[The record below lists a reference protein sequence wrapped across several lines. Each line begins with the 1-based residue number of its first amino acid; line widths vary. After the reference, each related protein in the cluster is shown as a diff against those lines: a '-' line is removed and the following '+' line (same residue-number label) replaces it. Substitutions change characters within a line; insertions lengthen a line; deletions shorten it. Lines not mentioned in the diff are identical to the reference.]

1 MTFRFS
7 RFFFPMAA
15 WPKDFRKGNCRPPKM
30 MTFRFSRFFFPMA
43 AWPKDF
49 RKGNCEFEF
58 GLRADFGDIL

>member
-1 MTFRFS
+1 
-7 RFFFPMAA
+7 
-15 WPKDFRKGNCRPPKM
+15 M